1 MASTINH
8 RIGTRSEPGQDDAE
22 MQDRDPAD
30 QRTVLASY
38 RLMSSAQVE
47 ELVEVVGGS
56 TSWRRTP
63 TIERGAVLLR
73 SALYLRSNKDRFA
86 ATISSENGKTVREA
100 TVEVEK
106 SADFFEFY
114 GGLARAPQGYLLADA
129 RPSTYARVLPEPIG
143 LVLAICPWNDPLL
156 TPARK
161 LAPALLAGNHVLL
174 KPARDTPLA
183 ALVLEEALLAGGL
196 PPDAVGVLICSSG
209 TLQDAVLDDPRLAGV
224 TFTGSTEVGTD
235 LRRRLSSS
243 NVRLQTEMGG
253 KNAAIVTGDADVKRA
268 VEAILAGAF
277 GQAGQR
283 CTATSRLLVTGDVY
297 DELVDALV
305 AGVEGIEIG
314 PGSDPASTMG
324 PLITM
329 SHRGDVDAHVRTAVA
344 EGGEV
349 LSGGSVPDHARLA
362 HGCYYEPTLVAAPE
376 LTMAIWRDEVFGPVL
391 AVHQVDSFD
400 EAIAAANNSIYGLAA
415 AVYTTSL
422 ETAERAITELDAGQV
437 SVNLPTSGWDVH
449 EPFGGFKES
458 GSAFK
463 EQGLPALQFYT
474 RLKTAAI
481 RIR

>member
-1 MASTINH
+1 VH
-8 RIGTRSEPGQDDAE
+8 
-22 MQDRDPAD
+22 
-30 QRTVLASY
+30 
-38 RLMSSAQVE
+38 
-47 ELVEVVGGS
+47 
-56 TSWRRTP
+56 
-63 TIERGAVLLR
+63 LR
-73 SALYLRSNKDRFA
+73 SHKERFA
-86 ATISSENGKTVREA
+86 ATISSENGKTLREA

-106 SADFFEFY
+106 SADFFEYY

-161 LAPALLAGNHVLL
+161 LAPALFAGNHVLL

-183 ALVLEEALLAGGL
+183 ALILEEALLASGL
-196 PPDAVGVLICSSG
+196 PPEALGVLICSSG
-209 TLQDAVLDDPRLAGV
+209 TLTDAVLDDIRLAGV

-235 LRRRLSSS
+235 LRRRLSPR

-253 KNAAIVTGDADVKRA
+253 KNAGVVTGDADVART

-283 CTATSRLLVTGDVY
+283 CTATSRLLVTRDIH

-305 AGVEGIEIG
+305 TGIEGIELG
-314 PGSDPASTMG
+314 PGSDPATTMG

-329 SHRGDVDAHVRTAVA
+329 NHRGDVDAHVRSAVA
-344 EGGEV
+344 EGGEI
-349 LSGGSVPDHARLA
+349 LSGGSVPDHARLE
-362 HGCYYEPTLVAAPE
+362 HGCYFEPTLLSAPDP
-376 LTMAIWRDEVFGPVL
+376 TMAIWRDEVFGPVL

-400 EAIAAANNSIYGLAA
+400 EAIAAANESIYGLAA

-463 EQGLPALQFYT
+463 EQGLQGLHFYT
-474 RLKTAAI
+474 RVKTAAI